1 MCFIC
6 TGWTEIDD
14 FRRKKVMAFI
24 RTISE
29 DQADGLVQ
37 NQYQDALKCLG
48 YVPNYIKAFS
58 LHPEA
63 YDAWTKLLS
72 IIQSKMKLRRY
83 ELITFA
89 CAMALEC
96 RY

>member
-1 MCFIC
+1 
-6 TGWTEIDD
+6 
-14 FRRKKVMAFI
+14 MAYI
-24 RTISE
+24 KTILE
-29 DQADGLVQ
+29 NQAEGLVQ
-37 NQYQDALKCLG
+37 DQYQDALNCLG
-48 YVPNYIKAFS
+48 YVPNFIKVFS

-72 IIQSKMKLRRY
+72 TIQSKMKLRRY